1 MHLRFRFRLLAM
13 LSGLATAVMPVT
25 RAAELQL
32 INGDRITGTVISR
45 TDEKVVFDA
54 ELLGLV
60 EIPAAQVRDI
70 ISEVA
75 GDPAAAPTA
84 VAATTTPPP
93 AAKPPADTTPKP
105 KAQPDTPKKSGWDGK
120 VELGFYQYDGSS
132 ESTNFDLRA
141 SAERKFGDNIVKS
154 TGRMIY
160 LEKDNRITKDNYLAN
175 VRWRRE
181 LSKRTFA
188 QTLTTYTRDSIKGI
202 RNNWEQ
208 NIGAGI
214 RLFNTDAHLVNVGA
228 GLTGQYRQTEVDTA
242 GWSTLIELFQDY
254 TYQMTKRI
262 KLLQNATAQY
272 SPNGQSAFVS
282 VANAPTNVNTGEA
295 NYKLTFNTSLQGKL
309 TDKIFVNL
317 RFEYEF
323 DNAVVK
329 SARADQR
336 IISSIGYGF

>member
-32 INGDRITGTVISR
+32 ANGDRITGTVISR
-45 TDEKVVFDA
+45 TTDKVVFKAD
-54 ELLGLV
+54 LFGTV

-75 GDPAAAPTA
+75 GDPAAAV
-84 VAATTTPPP
+84 VAATTPPP
-93 AAKPPADTTPKP
+93 AAKPPADTTPQPKP
-105 KAQPDTPKKSGWDGK
+105 DAPKKSGWDGK

-141 SAERKFGDNIVKS
+141 SAERKFGDNIIKG

-160 LEKDNRITKDNYLAN
+160 LEKDNNITKDNYLAN

-208 NIGAGI
+208 NIGAGL
-214 RLFNTDAHLVNVGA
+214 RLFNTDTHLVNVGA
-228 GLTGQYRQTEVDTA
+228 GLTGQFRQTELDTSD
-242 GWSTLIELFQDY
+242 WSTLIELFQDY
-254 TYQMTKRI
+254 SYQISKRI

-272 SPNGQSAFVS
+272 SPNGQTTFVS
-282 VANAPTNVNTGEA
+282 VSNTPKNTTGEA

-309 TDKIFVNL
+309 SDKIFVNL